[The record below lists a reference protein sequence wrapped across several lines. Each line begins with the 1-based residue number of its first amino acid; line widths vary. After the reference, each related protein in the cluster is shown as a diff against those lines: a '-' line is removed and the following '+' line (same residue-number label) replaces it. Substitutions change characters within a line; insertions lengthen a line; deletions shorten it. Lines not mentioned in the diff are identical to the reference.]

1 MRNLQTGLM
10 VLLAAMLIH
19 LTAGATSG
27 AVTDPANT
35 ATVSVTSAYAKGG
48 EEVSVFVTVKIILA
62 LPDLRSIFNMT
73 KT

>member
-19 LTAGATSG
+19 LTAGAASG

-35 ATVSVTSAYAKGG
+35 ATVSVTSAYA
-48 EEVSVFVTVKIILA
+48 TILV
-62 LPDLRSIFNMT
+62 LLDLRSIFNMT